1 LWILVPELPP
11 LPVRMHMARQATLH
25 PGIPTRRVVI
35 NSENEMPTDY
45 GTTPGGTIFGTTP
58 GGTKII
64 YERAFLMKMRNSPL
78 ARTPPANLP
87 VIPGVTAPKDANR
100 KSPEKEHKE
109 SEMTH
114 HLSTV
119 TESTKEEEEMDQ
131 FDMDI

>member
-1 LWILVPELPP
+1 
-11 LPVRMHMARQATLH
+11 
-25 PGIPTRRVVI
+25 
-35 NSENEMPTDY
+35 
-45 GTTPGGTIFGTTP
+45 
-58 GGTKII
+58 
-64 YERAFLMKMRNSPL
+64 MKMRNSPL

-109 SEMTH
+109 SDMTH

-119 TESTKEEEEMDQ
+119 TGVHFANFLFIITNSLTKIYLTESTKEEEEMDQ

>member
-1 LWILVPELPP
+1 
-11 LPVRMHMARQATLH
+11 M
-25 PGIPTRRVVI
+25 VI

>member
-1 LWILVPELPP
+1 MGIMSASP
-11 LPVRMHMARQATLH
+11 MARQATLH

-100 KSPEKEHKE
+100 KSPEKEHKKRND
-109 SEMTH
+109 SPS
-114 HLSTV
+114 LYCYR
-119 TESTKEEEEMDQ
+119 
-131 FDMDI
+131 